1 MNIIVVLNYAISL
14 LNGFIQLAP
23 IGSALYNQVV
33 ADKAKLQEWADTGYV
48 PTDAD
53 WNDLHAAIKPLSD
66 AIDLRAT
73 QP

>member
-1 MNIIVVLNYAISL
+1 MNFVLVLNYVIQL

-23 IGSALYNQVV
+23 LGSALYSQLT
-33 ADKAKLQEWADTGYV
+33 ADKAKFQQWADSNYV

-53 WNDLHAAIKPLSD
+53 WQALHDAMKPLSD
-66 AIDLRAT
+66 AIDARAA

>member
-1 MNIIVVLNYAISL
+1 MNILSVLNYVIQL

-23 IGSALYNQVV
+23 VGSTLYNTLI
-33 ADKAKLQEWADTGYV
+33 ADKAKFQQWADSNYV

-53 WNDLHAAIKPLSD
+53 WQALHDAIKPLSD

>member
-1 MNIIVVLNYAISL
+1 MIQLNYVIQI
-14 LNGFIQLAP
+14 LNGLLALLP
-23 IGSALYNQVV
+23 VGSALYSQVV
-33 ADKAKLQEWADTGYV
+33 ADKAKFQQWADTNYV

-53 WNDLHAAIKPLSD
+53 WDALHAAIKPLSD

>member
-1 MNIIVVLNYAISL
+1 MIQLAYLIQL
-14 LNGFIQLAP
+14 LNGFLALAP
-23 IGSALYNQVV
+23 VGSALFAQLS
-33 ADKAKLQEWADTGYV
+33 ADKTKFQQWADSNYV

-53 WNDLHAAIKPLSD
+53 WQSLHDAIKPLSD